1 MDHLVRMPAQS
12 RITVETCPH
21 RVVSTHSTLT
31 TTATC
36 NLVASLLEKR
46 SSDDAAVDRKV
57 CEACCESFPPTE
69 RNLNPVTASLVYTR
83 ATLLAEGQP
92 ESPALERLR
101 HVGAVAQKALDVVYA
116 EPLEM
121 SNEGDWSRPQLSTLL
136 PPPRLRT
143 GPRVSAWA
151 IGVTTSPRIQ
161 PTLDVCLDS
170 IIQAGWAR
178 PQLFIDGPVRIAD
191 RHASMPTTYRSE
203 RVGAWPNYYL
213 ALAELMLRQPRADA
227 FVVVQDD
234 AFFYHHESLP
244 RYLQDVLWPSRDP
257 CLVSLYSCEEDQARR
272 NGWHPNRRL
281 AVSGPVA
288 LVFPAEIAKA
298 FLTDF
303 AVFERRWHPDEKAAT
318 SLGDLITTWG
328 NRQGIATWFPT
339 PSLVRH
345 IGDTSTL
352 WTGLRASGAQRA
364 GRFADDPPR

>member
-1 MDHLVRMPAQS
+1 MDRIVRNPAQS
-12 RITVETCPH
+12 QITVETCPH
-21 RVVSTHSTLT
+21 RLLSAHSTST

-36 NLVASLLEKR
+36 DLVAVLLEKR
-46 SSDDAAVDRKV
+46 NGDGAVVDRKV
-57 CEACCESFPPTE
+57 CEACCQSFPPTE
-69 RNLNPVTASLVYTR
+69 RNLNPVIASLVYSR
-83 ATLLAEGQP
+83 ATLLAEGMT

-101 HVGAVAQKALDVVYA
+101 RVGAAAQEALDVVYA

-121 SNEGDWSRPQLSTLL
+121 PKAGDWARPQLSTLL
-136 PPPRLRT
+136 PPPRHRT

-151 IGVTTSPRIQ
+151 IGVTTSPRIH

-213 ALAELMLRQPRADA
+213 ALAELMLHQPHSDA
-227 FVVVQDD
+227 FIVVQDD

-244 RYLQDVLWPSRDP
+244 RYLERVLWPSREP
-257 CLVSLYSCEEDQARR
+257 CLVSLYSCGGDQARH
-272 NGWHPNRRL
+272 NGWHPKHGL

-303 AVFERRWHPDEKAAT
+303 GVFERRWHPDEKAAT
-318 SLGDLITTWG
+318 TLGDLITTWG
-328 NRQGIATWFPT
+328 SSQGVATWFPT

-352 WTGLRASGAQRA
+352 WPALRASGAQRA
-364 GRFADDPPR
+364 GRFADDPRP